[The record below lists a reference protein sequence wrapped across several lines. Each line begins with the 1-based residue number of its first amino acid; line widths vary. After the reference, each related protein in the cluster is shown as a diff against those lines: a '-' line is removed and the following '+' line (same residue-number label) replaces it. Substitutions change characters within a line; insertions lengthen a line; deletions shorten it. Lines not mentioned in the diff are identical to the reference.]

1 MQQASASI
9 PTHSDRMGWTAMA
22 LVALAMYGNF
32 YVYDSIAPVAE
43 MLSSQLGY
51 SDTQIGTLNAIY
63 SIPNIVLVLAGGI
76 LVDRFG
82 IGKVGAITAGIC
94 LLGAMLTAATPSFHA
109 MATGRLMYGIGAETF
124 NIAALAAVALW
135 FPTRYTA
142 LAMGL
147 TLAMGRMGS
156 LSADLSPT
164 WLPALYAAGWQPPL
178 MLAAVIAGTSLA
190 AALLY
195 WWYER
200 HARIAVPKAS
210 QASDGSIRWR
220 DIMQFTPAY
229 WTLVALCVLWYA
241 GILAFRSTFSIKYF
255 QHVFGLPLDQAGQMN
270 SVIFLT
276 SIVSTPL
283 LGWLCD
289 RTGRYS
295 AILVC
300 GSFLLPAAF
309 VWLHFV
315 GSNPYVGMVLIGMS
329 YSLVGAAL
337 WPMSSKLV
345 ETRRYGTA
353 LGVMWVLQNAAIAG
367 SNIVAG
373 WLNDVNGAGA
383 ANPEGYGGMM
393 IFFLACSSL
402 GFFATLLLWR
412 LVPGRISDQR

>member
-1 MQQASASI
+1 VNQVSAMTA
-9 PTHSDRMGWTAMA
+9 THSDRMGWTAMA

-43 MLSSQLGY
+43 MLSSQLGF

-63 SIPNIVLVLAGGI
+63 SIPNVVLVLVGGI
-76 LVDRFG
+76 LVDRYG
-82 IGKVGAITAGIC
+82 IGRMGAITAGIC
-94 LLGAMLTAATPSFHA
+94 LLGALLTAATPDFHL
-109 MATGRLMYGIGAETF
+109 MATGRLLYGIGAETF

-135 FPTRYTA
+135 FPIRYTA

-164 WLPALYAAGWQPPL
+164 WLPAVYAAGWQPPL
-178 MLAAVIAGTSLA
+178 MLSALIAGTSFA
-190 AALLY
+190 AALVY

-200 HARIAVPKAS
+200 HAGIAASRTS
-210 QASDGSIRWR
+210 QASDGAFRWR
-220 DIMQFTPAY
+220 DVLQFSPAY

-255 QHVFGLPLDQAGQMN
+255 QHVFGLPLDEAGQMN

-295 AILVC
+295 AILVA

-309 VWLHFV
+309 FWLQFV
-315 GSNPYVGMVLIGMS
+315 GSNPHVGMVLIGMS

-345 ETRRYGTA
+345 ETARYGTA
-353 LGVMWVLQNAAIAG
+353 LGAMWVLQNAAIAG

-383 ANPEGYGGMM
+383 SNPGGYGAMM

-412 LVPGRISDQR
+412 LVPGRIGDQR